1 MDAIDIG
8 RLKQTRYDKGKEGRR
23 SMWWVT
29 VGVQR
34 GVASSKGVSALECR
48 TGGWVGRSAA
58 GRKKNFGT
66 LYDIVQSWLLEV
78 IFSIPA
84 YKI

>member
-34 GVASSKGVSALECR
+34 GIASR
-48 TGGWVGRSAA
+48 
-58 GRKKNFGT
+58 
-66 LYDIVQSWLLEV
+66 
-78 IFSIPA
+78 
-84 YKI
+84 